1 MAMKKADGPVTAALF
16 DVDGTLAD
24 TNYLHAVTWWEAF
37 AQAGHEVPM
46 ADIHRAIGMGS
57 GLMLD
62 RLLPPDR
69 DKDADA
75 DIRTA
80 HSALYST
87 YWSRVRPLPGAVDL
101 LHACKRRGLTVV
113 LASSADEPE
122 FNALR
127 TALDAEDAIDAA
139 TFAGDVE
146 SSKPAPDLIEAALDR
161 AGVPAHEAV
170 FTGDT
175 VWDVEACRKAGV
187 PCIGL
192 LSGGISRDELTAAGA
207 AEVYPGPADLLAA
220 LRGSLLDGAS
230 GQ

>member
-1 MAMKKADGPVTAALF
+1 MSRSVRAAVF
-16 DVDGTLAD
+16 DVDGTLVD

-37 AQAGHEVPM
+37 VQVGYQVSM
-46 ADIHRAIGMGS
+46 TDIHRAIGMGS
-57 GLMLD
+57 DQMLG
-62 RLLPPDR
+62 RLLPSDR
-69 DKDADA
+69 DTDADA
-75 DIRTA
+75 DLRTA
-80 HSALYST
+80 HSALYAT
-87 YWSRVRPLPGAVDL
+87 YWSRLRPLPGAADL
-101 LHACKRRGLTVV
+101 LRACKHRGLAVV

-146 SSKPAPDLIEAALDR
+146 SSKPAPDLVEAALDR
-161 AGVPAHEAV
+161 VGVPAQEAV

-175 VWDVEACRKAGV
+175 VWDVRACRKAGV

-192 LSGGISRDELTAAGA
+192 LSGGISSEELTEAGA

-220 LRGSLLDGAS
+220 LRGSLLGGAS
-230 GQ
+230 GR